1 MNNFIPNINEA
12 KYLAG
17 IQKRR
22 EIKSTITEGTER
34 ALENSVDEVR
44 KYLTNNYSDLFED
57 TLSNDYAREKIKE
70 KVAEFVR
77 TRAIK
82 VEGVDG
88 LDETIKAINL
98 EILDFGV
105 ITEYLENESVE
116 EIRVNSP
123 FDIRIVVDGRE
134 YYTGKK
140 FTSENVAIN
149 IAKKIVRTV
158 GKTLSPSSPIVD
170 ARLKNGQ
177 RVACIISPNALSGI
191 NLTIRKQKKEV
202 FTAEKLIDFGT
213 ATKNMFEFLDVLGES
228 EISNMVIGPTNSGK
242 TATLQTIL
250 TRLVEKNGDRRI
262 ITMEDTAE
270 LNVKGAIAWETRN
283 GVSLLDLLIH
293 SLRQSPETMVLGE
306 MRGQEAQTVVAAA
319 NTGHQIYNSFHA
331 NGPADAPTRVLQ
343 MYMMGSTTL
352 TQDMILDMIINAFPL
367 CIFQKKLKD
376 GSRKIMSISEL
387 EGYEGG
393 RLKYREIFKFKPIGI
408 EQTQDI
414 NPLTGEKFYRKSI
427 IGRHVFNSNISN
439 ILHQRFLEAGID
451 KGIANIYLKGKT
463 EN

>member
-140 FTSENVAIN
+140 FTSKNVAIN

-250 TRLVEKNGDRRI
+250 TRLVEKNTDRRI

-427 IGRHVFNSNISN
+427 IGRHVFNSNIST
-439 ILHQRFLEAGID
+439 ILYQRLLEAGID
-451 KGIANIYLKGKT
+451 KETANMYLKGKT

>member
-1 MNNFIPNINEA
+1 MSNFIPNINED

-17 IQKRR
+17 IQKRQ
-22 EIKSTITEGTER
+22 ESKSSITEASER
-34 ALENSVDEVR
+34 ALEHSVDEVR
-44 KYLTNNYSDLFED
+44 KYLTTNYPELFQD
-57 TLSNDYAREKIKE
+57 TLSNDYAREKIRE
-70 KVAEFVR
+70 KVADFVR

-82 VEGVDG
+82 IESIDG
-88 LDETIKAINL
+88 LEETIKTINL

-105 ITEYLENESVE
+105 ITEYLEDERVE

-123 FDIRIVVDGRE
+123 NDIRIVISGRE
-134 YYTGKK
+134 YMTEKK
-140 FTSENVAIN
+140 FTSESTSIN

-202 FTAEKLIDFGT
+202 FTAEKLINLGT
-213 ATKNMFEFLDVLGES
+213 ANEDMFVFLDVLGEA

-250 TRLVEKNGDRRI
+250 TRLAEKNRGRRI

-270 LNVKGAIAWETRN
+270 LNIKGAIAWETRN

-306 MRGQEAQTVVAAA
+306 MRGKEAQTVIAAA
-319 NTGHQIYNSFHA
+319 NTGHQLYNSFHA
-331 NGPADAPTRVLQ
+331 NGPGDAPTRILQ
-343 MYMMGSTTL
+343 MYMMGTTTL
-352 TQDMILDMIINAFPL
+352 TQDMILDMIITAFPL
-367 CIFQKKLKD
+367 CIFQKKMKD

-393 RLKYREIFKFKPIGI
+393 KLIYREIFKFKPTGI
-408 EQTQDI
+408 EQIEDI
-414 NPLTGEKFYRKSI
+414 NPLNGERFYRKSI
-427 IGRHVFNSNISN
+427 IGKHVFNSNISQK
-439 ILHQRFLEAGID
+439 LYEKLLEAGID
-451 KGIANIYLKGKT
+451 KETAKQYFKGET
-463 EN
+463 EK

>member
-1 MNNFIPNINEA
+1 MSSFIPNINED

-17 IQKRR
+17 IQKRQ
-22 EIKSTITEGTER
+22 EIKSSITEGSER
-34 ALENSVDEVR
+34 ALEHSVDEVR
-44 KYLTNNYSDLFED
+44 KYLTTNYPELFQD

-70 KVAEFVR
+70 KVSEFVR

-82 VEGVDG
+82 IEGIDG
-88 LDETIKAINL
+88 LDETIKTINL

-123 FDIRIVVDGRE
+123 FDIRIVVNGRE
-134 YYTGKK
+134 YETRKK
-140 FTSENVAIN
+140 FTSENVSIN

-202 FTAEKLIDFGT
+202 FTAEKLIKFGT
-213 ATKNMFEFLDVLGES
+213 ATENMFEFLDILGDA

-250 TRLVEKNGDRRI
+250 TRLADKNKERRI

-270 LNVKGAIAWETRN
+270 LNIKGAIAWETRN

-306 MRGQEAQTVVAAA
+306 MRGKEAQTVVAAA
-319 NTGHQIYNSFHA
+319 NTGHQLYNSFHA

-343 MYMMGSTTL
+343 MYMMGPTTL
-352 TQDMILDMIINAFPL
+352 TQDMILDMIIAAFSL

-393 RLKYREIFKFKPIGI
+393 KLKYREIFKYKPTGI
-408 EQTQDI
+408 EHIEDI
-414 NPLTGEKFYRKSI
+414 NPLTGEKFYRKSF
-427 IGRHVFNSNISN
+427 IGHHVFNNNISET
-439 ILHQRFLEAGID
+439 LYYKLLEAGID
-451 KGIANIYLKGKT
+451 KETANLYLKGRT